1 MKKTFARLLALTMAM
16 LITVSVA
23 QPVFATGG
31 APPEETI
38 SSGAAPEPVEEIPS
52 EPAGYFFIYIV
63 KWRNLC

>member
-1 MKKTFARLLALTMAM
+1 MKKVFTQLLSILLVVVTMVGA
-16 LITVSVA
+16 I
-23 QPVFATGG
+23 QPVFAMGG

-38 SSGAAPEPVEEIPS
+38 SSGTAPEPVEEIPS